1 MQVKIRNFRGCSNAT
16 LPLQGLTLV
25 AAHNG
30 QGKTSIAQA
39 VAAVLCGQ
47 WQPAGIDLKKKEAES
62 LVLNGESKAVI
73 TVSDQGGTASLS
85 YPSCEYVTDGE
96 SPPSSYPLLTGQLNF
111 INMTTAQRVLHLLE
125 STGMMPTLDDIIA
138 AFPNMEQGNR
148 QKLWKRIIDTSWDE
162 TCKLYKDQATALKT
176 EWRVITGEAWGSAK
190 ANGWQPSDLNNSD
203 AVQPESVFRDQY
215 LALMQQVR
223 DADIAN
229 SRIGILREGD
239 EQKAA
244 MVTSLEKQLA
254 EIDAR
259 LDSAGKKWNEAI
271 AEEKKA
277 EKWIST
283 GWACPHCAGKIA
295 IDQGPSG
302 APDKVRKADELT
314 PEQIEERNLK
324 FSQIQQKKVSMKAAY
339 DQAAQERVPVLNVY
353 REAKEALKR
362 ISENQD
368 GSKIDTAPLIEAAT
382 KALKTADLIKQY
394 HAATEIQDKIQRSL
408 NIAAYLDADGDL
420 SIRKQKVSKGL
431 ERYNAL
437 LAELCQI
444 SGYRKV
450 FVEEDLSVT
459 YDGRRYEFLSASEQ
473 YRVRVILQVA
483 EKNDGD
489 LPLVFDA
496 IDILDNAGRNG
507 LIKLLR
513 SKVKNALLTATILK
527 REEAPDLSKVG
538 GKTLWLENG
547 TVA

>member
-1 MQVKIRNFRGCSNAT
+1 
-16 LPLQGLTLV
+16 
-25 AAHNG
+25 
-30 QGKTSIAQA
+30 
-39 VAAVLCGQ
+39 
-47 WQPAGIDLKKKEAES
+47 
-62 LVLNGESKAVI
+62 
-73 TVSDQGGTASLS
+73 
-85 YPSCEYVTDGE
+85 
-96 SPPSSYPLLTGQLNF
+96 
-111 INMTTAQRVLHLLE
+111 
-125 STGMMPTLDDIIA
+125 
-138 AFPNMEQGNR
+138 
-148 QKLWKRIIDTSWDE
+148 
-162 TCKLYKDQATALKT
+162 
-176 EWRVITGEAWGSAK
+176 
-190 ANGWQPSDLNNSD
+190 
-203 AVQPESVFRDQY
+203 
-215 LALMQQVR
+215 
-223 DADIAN
+223 
-229 SRIGILREGD
+229 
-239 EQKAA
+239 
-244 MVTSLEKQLA
+244 
-254 EIDAR
+254 
-259 LDSAGKKWNEAI
+259 
-271 AEEKKA
+271 
-277 EKWIST
+277 
-283 GWACPHCAGKIA
+283 
-295 IDQGPSG
+295 
-302 APDKVRKADELT
+302 
-314 PEQIEERNLK
+314 
-324 FSQIQQKKVSMKAAY
+324 
-339 DQAAQERVPVLNVY
+339 LNVY